1 MHPELTDQDVAYVTC
16 AFRPQTES
24 DRRRAAAAIAP
35 KPSYVLPDGRA
46 MISAEP
52 DANLAG
58 ATDPDGLRRRFV
70 SRWVAAGGR
79 EQDGGREL
87 AAWLDGGYGV
97 CLRSPAPESIL
108 AKDGLAQA
116 ITALIAQPLP
126 QNRWWQATL
135 RHAVAAYDELVLPF
149 ASVDPARFGAPT
161 SRMRLVDAVHA
172 RWPMVFQHDHR
183 DTD

>member
-1 MHPELTDQDVAYVTC
+1 MHPELTEEDVAYVTS

-24 DRRRAAAAIAP
+24 DRQRAARGVASE
-35 KPSYVLPDGRA
+35 PSYVLPDGRT
-46 MISAEP
+46 MVSAEP
-52 DANLAG
+52 DVGLG
-58 ATDPDGLRRRFV
+58 SATDPDGLRRLFV

-79 EQDGGREL
+79 EQDADAEL

-108 AKDGLAQA
+108 AKEGLAQA

-126 QNRWWQATL
+126 QSRWWQATL
-135 RHAVAAYDELVLPF
+135 RLTVAAYDELVLPF
-149 ASVDPARFGAPT
+149 ASVDPARFGTQT
-161 SRMRLVDAVHA
+161 SRTRLIDAVRE
-172 RWPMVFQHDHR
+172 RWPTVFQHDHP

>member
-1 MHPELTDQDVAYVTC
+1 MHPELTDEDVAYVIS

-24 DRRRAAAAIAP
+24 DRQRAAGGVAP

-46 MISAEP
+46 MVSAEP
-52 DANLAG
+52 DPDLAS

-79 EQDGGREL
+79 EQDADREL

-97 CLRSPAPESIL
+97 CLQSPAPESIL

-116 ITALIAQPLP
+116 ITALIAQPQP

-149 ASVDPARFGAPT
+149 ASVDPARFGTPT
-161 SRMRLVDAVHA
+161 SRTRLVDAVRE
-172 RWPMVFQHDHR
+172 RWPTVFQHDQP
-183 DTD
+183 DPD